1 MGRYYTGDIDG
12 KFWFGVQSSDAA
24 DRFGVK
30 GYEPSYLEY
39 YFTKDDLQAVQDEL
53 KEMESLY
60 QDKFE
65 KIKEYFKTNNSYTNE
80 SMAKDLGW
88 EKEKL
93 IHYLSEYA
101 DYGLGK
107 KIEACIIENGDC
119 EFTAEC

>member
-30 GYEPSYLEY
+30 GYEPPYLEY
-39 YFTKDDLQAVQDEL
+39 YFTKDDLQAVQEEL
-53 KEMESLY
+53 KNMESLY

-65 KIKEYFKTNNSYTNE
+65 KIKEYFKTNNSYTDE

-88 EKEKL
+88 EEQQL
-93 IHYLSEYA
+93 RHYLSEYA

-119 EFTAEC
+119 EFTAEL

>member
-1 MGRYYTGDIDG
+1 MGRYYTGDING

-53 KEMESLY
+53 KDMESLY
-60 QDKFE
+60 KDKFE
-65 KIKEYFKTNNSYTNE
+65 KIEEYFKIHNSYTDDI
-80 SMAKDLGW
+80 MAEDLGW
-88 EKEKL
+88 EKEQVR
-93 IHYLSEYA
+93 HYLSEYA
-101 DYGLGK
+101 DYELGK
-107 KIEACIIENGDC
+107 KIEACIIKNGEC